1 MNTLVDK
8 KVINSLLNEKQFNKE
23 FKAMLHELIDDELK
37 KDMDQMD
44 CDLIDE
50 CTNMLIE
57 LEQQEDDGFPVIIP
71 LTTSKK
77 IISACSNRN
86 FKSLGRGMR
95 VSIIACIILL
105 SAISCN
111 AAVYKISGHNIAQEV
126 VNSINQKLTDW
137 GIVATAEIDDQI
149 QVKEIPAHNG
159 IEDIDGGMEEEATTT
174 TKKTGIE
181 DIDGGWEKEPTTKK
195 TGIEDIDGGWEDD
208 ETTTKKTG
216 IEDIDGGWEDDE
228 TTTKGGIEDIDGG
241 WEDDETTTEPTT
253 KPIKP
258 STKQFTVTF
267 NADGGICDVETKR
280 VEFRKPV
287 GALPVPT
294 KPGYVFVGWFNID
307 IAYKYK
313 SQLGGYINIKE
324 AIPITPEHIY
334 TLEKDAV
341 FTAQWAEAIAVHLDP
356 NGGECNVTTV
366 YTDGNG
372 NIKDIPTPTRE
383 GYLFTGWT
391 CRVKSGSI
399 GPIPTYKTIKLT
411 PNLVITESMTFKA
424 NWVEDKEEYTVTMDA
439 NGGNCDFEAMTFKY
453 GEPVGE
459 LPVPVR
465 AGYTFIGWFDS
476 RTLPANEYTAE
487 TVFENRNLWTLYA
500 LWAQDEYTMKFD
512 PNGGECE
519 MESMPVYYG
528 QNYGE
533 LPVPTKP
540 GHRFDGWYYGD
551 TQINPSSSVPDFGET
566 KERTVIAKW
575 TKILINITFDGN
587 GGTSNAAP
595 RRYSYGEA
603 YTKLPTAYLN
613 GYKFLG
619 WFTEPEG
626 GEEIT
631 VDSIVEFP
639 YEGTLYAH
647 WEEFSEGEIV
657 VTVHTNRSVE
667 SVYDLTYNY
676 GDTLGSL
683 EIPARTTST
692 EQFTEFVGWF
702 DDALYGNKLSED
714 TVITESM
721 DIYAHWELSGILK
734 TTITISNIKDYYE
747 LGEAFNYDEIEVKA
761 STFASDVPFQ
771 EIIDA
776 EGAENFF
783 FGIDTSTPG
792 WHTGKF
798 WMSIKELDTIAL
810 GTVSFEK
817 EFQYFVTGCEHLEG
831 THIENHLDPTCT
843 ADGYTGDT
851 VCNDCGAV
859 LEHGEKIAKLNHSK
873 TEIRNAKEPTCSE
886 EGYTG
891 DTYCVYCGSCR
902 VYGKSIAKLP
912 HANIQLVGVKA
923 ATCGEEGYTGDQTCL
938 DCGTVITKGKAVAK
952 LPHGKTEIRNVCEP
966 TCGSFGNTGDEVC
979 IECGT
984 IVKPGKLINKLPHAN
999 PVRINAKTPTCT
1011 EDGYT
1016 GDIYCDVCNT
1026 IEYCGEVIEKTGH
1039 DTEYIFEKGGLNKD
1053 CYMGEVC
1060 KKCGEVIS
1068 GSHYPGI
1075 ASVELSETE
1084 YIYNNRQFTP
1094 TVIVKTA
1101 DGDIIRPECYD
1112 VEMPAGRIEVGTY
1125 TVKVTFKK
1133 YYEGTFNL
1141 TFKIKERNAAG
1152 ITSAKK
1158 VSRGIQATWTA
1169 VDGADGYQIQAISG
1183 NIVLK
1188 DLTFGANVTSQTI
1201 YMNVTSNTYLIMRTY
1216 KIEVINGVET
1226 KVYSDWSEKFYVS

>member
-8 KVINSLLNEKQFNKE
+8 NVLNSLLNENQFRKE
-23 FKAMLHELIDDELK
+23 FKAMLNELIDGELK
-37 KDMDQMD
+37 KDIDEMD

-50 CTNMLIE
+50 CTDMLIE
-57 LEQQEDDGFPVIIP
+57 LEQQSDKGFPVLVP
-71 LTTSKK
+71 LTTGKK
-77 IISACSNRN
+77 IINACSNRN
-86 FKSLGRGMR
+86 FKSLSRGMR
-95 VSIIACIILL
+95 ASIIACIILL

-111 AAVYKISGHNIAQEV
+111 AAVYKISGHNIAKEV
-126 VNSINQKLTDW
+126 VETINQKLSDW
-137 GIVATAEIDDQI
+137 GIVATAESDDQ
-149 QVKEIPAHNG
+149 PY
-159 IEDIDGGMEEEATTT
+159 EEVTL
-174 TKKTGIE
+174 KHGIE
-181 DIDGGWEKEPTTKK
+181 DIDGGWDEEETTAKPSTTEENKVEKTTKK
-195 TGIEDIDGGWEDD
+195 PVGIEDIDGGWDDD

-267 NADGGICDVETKR
+267 DTDGGVCDIETKR

-294 KPGYVFVGWFNID
+294 KPGYVFAGWFNID

-313 SQLGGYINIKE
+313 SQLGGVINIKE
-324 AIPITPEHIY
+324 EIPITPEHIY
-334 TLEKDAV
+334 SLEKDAV
-341 FTAQWAEAIAVHLDP
+341 FTAHWVEAIAVHFDA
-356 NGGECNVTTV
+356 NGGECDVDTL

-372 NIKDIPTPTRE
+372 NIKDIPVPVRE
-383 GYLFTGWT
+383 GYIFTGWT
-391 CRVKSGSI
+391 CKVKSGSI

-411 PNLVITESMTFKA
+411 PNLIITESMTFKA

-439 NGGNCDFEAMTFKY
+439 NGGNSDIESMTFIY

-459 LPVPVR
+459 LPVPAR
-465 AGYTFIGWFDS
+465 AGYTFIGWFDKS
-476 RTLPANEYTAE
+476 SLPANEYTDE
-487 TVFENRNLWTLYA
+487 TVFEDRNLRRLYA
-500 LWAQDEYTMKFD
+500 LWAQDEYIMKFD

-519 MESMPVYYG
+519 IESMPVYYG

-540 GHRFDGWYYGD
+540 GYQFNGWYYND
-551 TQINPSSSVPDFGET
+551 TKINSSSSVPDFGET
-566 KERTVIAKW
+566 RERTVTAQW
-575 TKILINITFDGN
+575 TKIFINITFDGN

-595 RRYSYGEA
+595 RNYSYGEA

-631 VDSIVEFP
+631 VDSVVMFP
-639 YEGTLYAH
+639 YEGILYAH
-647 WEEFSEGEIV
+647 WEEFCENQIV
-657 VTVHTNRSVE
+657 VTVHTNRSID

-702 DDALYGNKLSED
+702 DDALYGNQLSED
-714 TVITESM
+714 TVLTESM
-721 DIYAHWELSGILK
+721 DVYAHWELSGLLR
-734 TTITISNIKDYYE
+734 TTITIYNIKDYYD
-747 LGEAFNYDEIEVKA
+747 LGEAFNYDEIEVKG
-761 STFASDVPFQ
+761 STFAAEIPFQ
-771 EIIDA
+771 KMIDQ

-798 WMSIKELDTIAL
+798 WMSIKELDYIAL
-810 GTVSFEK
+810 GTISFEK
-817 EFQYFVTGCEHLEG
+817 EFRYFVTGCEHSEG
-831 THIENHLDPTCT
+831 THIENYLNPTCT
-843 ADGYTGDT
+843 SDGYTGDT

-859 LEHGEKIAKLNHSK
+859 LEHGEKLARLNHAK
-873 TEIRNAKEPTCSE
+873 TEIRNAKPATCGA

-891 DTYCVYCGSCR
+891 DVYCVYCDSR
-902 VYGKSIAKLP
+902 RSTGKSIAKLP

-923 ATCGEEGYTGDQTCL
+923 ATCGDEGYTGDETCI
-938 DCGTVITKGKAVAK
+938 DCGTVITKGKSIAK
-952 LPHGKTEIRNVCEP
+952 LPHGKTEIRNACKP

-984 IVKPGKLINKLPHAN
+984 IVKNGTLISRLPHAN
-999 PVRINAKTPTCT
+999 PVIVNAREATCT

-1026 IEYCGEVIEKTGH
+1026 IEYKGEIIEKTGH
-1039 DTEYIFEKGGLNKD
+1039 SEKVIIEKASMGKD
-1053 CYMGEVC
+1053 GHIGKICTN
-1060 KKCGEVIS
+1060 CGEMTD
-1068 GSHYPGI
+1068 GSYYPGI

-1084 YIYNNRQFTP
+1084 YTYNNRPFTP

-1101 DGDIIRPECYD
+1101 DGDIIGTQYYD
-1112 VEMPAGRIEVGTY
+1112 VEMPAGRTEVGTY
-1125 TVKVTFKK
+1125 TVKVKFKN
-1133 YYEGTFNL
+1133 YYEGVFNL
-1141 TFKIKERNAAG
+1141 TFNIKERTAG
-1152 ITSAKK
+1152 GIISATK
-1158 VSRGIQATWTA
+1158 VSRGIKAEWQA
-1169 VDGADGYQIQAISG
+1169 VEGADGYQLQVVSG
-1183 NIVLK
+1183 DIVLK

-1201 YMNVTSNTYLIMRTY
+1201 YMNTTNNTYLIIRSY
-1216 KIEVINGVET
+1216 KTEVINGVET
-1226 KVYSDWSEKFYVS
+1226 KVYTDWSDKFYVG

>member
-1 MNTLVDK
+1 MNILVDK
-8 KVINSLLNEKQFNKE
+8 NVLNSLLDEKQFNKE
-23 FKAMLHELIDDELK
+23 FKAMLNELIDDELK
-37 KDMDQMD
+37 KDIDKMD
-44 CDLIDE
+44 CDLIEE
-50 CTNMLIE
+50 CTDMLIE
-57 LEQQEDDGFPVIIP
+57 LEQQSDKGFPVFIP
-71 LTTSKK
+71 LTTGKK
-77 IISACSNRN
+77 IINACSNRN
-86 FKSLGRGMR
+86 FKSLSRGMR
-95 VSIIACIILL
+95 ASIVACIILL

-111 AAVYKISGHNIAQEV
+111 AAVYKISGHNIAKEV
-126 VNSINQKLTDW
+126 VETINQKLNDW
-137 GIVATAEIDDQI
+137 GIVATAETDD
-149 QVKEIPAHNG
+149 VPYEEI
-159 IEDIDGGMEEEATTT
+159 TL
-174 TKKTGIE
+174 KRGIE
-181 DIDGGWEKEPTTKK
+181 DIDGGWDEEETTAKPSTTEESKVEKTTKK
-195 TGIEDIDGGWEDD
+195 PVGIEDVNGGWDD
-208 ETTTKKTG
+208 ETTTK
-216 IEDIDGGWEDDE
+216 
-228 TTTKGGIEDIDGG
+228 
-241 WEDDETTTEPTT
+241 PTT

-267 NADGGICDVETKR
+267 DTDGGTCDIETKR

-294 KPGYVFVGWFNID
+294 KPGYVFAGWFNID

-313 SQLGGYINIKE
+313 SQLGGTINIKE
-324 AIPITPEHIY
+324 EVPITPEHIY
-334 TLEKDAV
+334 SLEKDAV
-341 FTAQWAEAIAVHLDP
+341 FTAHWVEAIAVHFDP
-356 NGGECNVTTV
+356 NGGKCDVATL

-372 NIKDIPTPTRE
+372 NIKDIPVPVRE
-383 GYLFTGWT
+383 GYIFTGWT
-391 CRVKSGSI
+391 CRVKTNSL
-399 GPIPTYKTIKLT
+399 PLYKTITLT

-439 NGGNCDFEAMTFKY
+439 NGGSSDIESMTFKY

-459 LPVPVR
+459 LPVPAR
-465 AGYTFIGWFDS
+465 AGCTFIGWFDKS
-476 RTLPANEYTAE
+476 SLPANEYTAE
-487 TVFENRNLWTLYA
+487 TVFEDRNLRRLYA
-500 LWAQDEYTMKFD
+500 LWAQDEYILKFD
-512 PNGGECE
+512 PNGGECDVD
-519 MESMPVYYG
+519 SMPVYYG

-540 GHRFDGWYYGD
+540 GYQFDGWYYND
-551 TQINPSSSVPDFGET
+551 TKINSSGSVPDFGVT
-566 KERTVIAKW
+566 KERTVTAKW
-575 TKILINITFDGN
+575 TKIFINITFDGN

-631 VDSIVEFP
+631 VDSTVMFP

-683 EIPARTTST
+683 PIPAATTGT
-692 EQFTEFVGWF
+692 ESSYTAFVGWY
-702 DDALYGNKLSED
+702 DDARYGNQLSDD

-721 DIYAHWELSGILK
+721 DIYAHWELSGMLR

-747 LGEAFNYDEIEVKA
+747 LNEAFNYDEIKVKA
-761 STFASDVPFQ
+761 TTFVN
-771 EIIDA
+771 EIPLQGMIDA

-798 WMSIKELDTIAL
+798 WMSIEELDYIAL

-831 THIENHLDPTCT
+831 THIENDLDPTCT

-859 LEHGEKIAKLNHSK
+859 LEHGEKIARLNHAK
-873 TEIRNAKEPTCSE
+873 TELRNVKAATCSE

-891 DTYCVYCGSCR
+891 DTYCVYCGSR
-902 VYGKSIAKLP
+902 RSTGKSIAKLP
-912 HANIQLVGVKA
+912 HADTQLVGVKA
-923 ATCGEEGYTGDQTCL
+923 ETCGEEGYTGDETCI
-938 DCGTVITKGKAVAK
+938 DCGTVITKGKSIAK
-952 LPHGKTEIRNVCEP
+952 LPHGKTEIRNACEP

-984 IVKPGKLINKLPHAN
+984 IVKPGKLIDKLPHAN
-999 PVRINAKTPTCT
+999 PVIVNAREATCT

-1016 GDIYCDVCNT
+1016 GDIYCDVCET
-1026 IEYCGEVIEKTGH
+1026 LEHCGEIIEKTGH
-1039 DTEYIFEKGGLNKD
+1039 QSEIRIQKGGLNKD
-1053 CYMGEVC
+1053 GYIGEFC
-1060 KKCGEVIS
+1060 KKCNATLQ
-1068 GSHYPGI
+1068 GSYYPGI

-1101 DGDIIRPECYD
+1101 NGDTIDTKYYD
-1112 VEMPAGRIEVGTY
+1112 VDMPAGRTEVGTY
-1125 TVKVTFKK
+1125 TVKVTFKN

-1141 TFKIKERNAAG
+1141 TFNIKERTAVG

-1158 VSRGIQATWTA
+1158 VSRGVQATWTA
-1169 VDGADGYQIQAISG
+1169 VDGADGYQIQAVSG
-1183 NIVLK
+1183 SIVLK
-1188 DLTFGANVTSQTI
+1188 DLHFGKNVTSQTI
-1201 YMNVTSNTYLIMRTY
+1201 YMNVTSNTYLIMRSY

>member
-1 MNTLVDK
+1 MNISVDK
-8 KVINSLLNEKQFNKE
+8 NVLNSLLDEKQFNKE
-23 FKAMLHELIDDELK
+23 FKAMLNELIDDELK
-37 KDMDQMD
+37 KDIDKMD
-44 CDLIDE
+44 CDLIEE
-50 CTNMLIE
+50 CTDMLIE
-57 LEQQEDDGFPVIIP
+57 LEQQSDKGFPVFIP
-71 LTTSKK
+71 LTTARK
-77 IISACSNRN
+77 IINACSNRN
-86 FKSLGRGMR
+86 FKSLSRGMR
-95 VSIIACIILL
+95 ASIVACIILL

-111 AAVYKISGHNIAQEV
+111 AAVYKISGHNIAKEV
-126 VNSINQKLTDW
+126 VETINQKLNDW
-137 GIVATAEIDDQI
+137 GIVATAETDDA
-149 QVKEIPAHNG
+149 PY
-159 IEDIDGGMEEEATTT
+159 EEVTL
-174 TKKTGIE
+174 KRGIE
-181 DIDGGWEKEPTTKK
+181 DIDGGWDEEETTAKPSTTEESKVEKTTKK
-195 TGIEDIDGGWEDD
+195 PVGIEDVNGGWDD

-216 IEDIDGGWEDDE
+216 IEDINGGWDDDE
-228 TTTKGGIEDIDGG
+228 TTTKGGIEDINGG
-241 WEDDETTTEPTT
+241 WDDDETTTEPTT

-267 NADGGICDVETKR
+267 DTDGGTCDIETKR

-294 KPGYVFVGWFNID
+294 KPGYVFAGWFNID
-307 IAYKYK
+307 IAYKYN

-334 TLEKDAV
+334 SLEKDAV
-341 FTAQWAEAIAVHLDP
+341 FTAHWVEAIAVHFDP
-356 NGGECNVTTV
+356 NGGECDVATL

-372 NIKDIPTPTRE
+372 NIKDIPVPVRE
-383 GYLFTGWT
+383 GYIFNGWT
-391 CRVKSGSI
+391 ARVKSGSI
-399 GPIPTYKTIKLT
+399 GPLPTYKTVKLT
-411 PNLVITESMTFKA
+411 PNLIITESMTFKA
-424 NWVEDKEEYTVTMDA
+424 NWIEDKTEYTILLNSNDEKFGIQSKTLR
-439 NGGNCDFEAMTFKY
+439 Y

-459 LPVPVR
+459 LPVLT
-465 AGYTFIGWFDS
+465 AEGYIFIGWFDKS
-476 RTLPANEYTAE
+476 SLPAKEYTAE
-487 TVFENRNLWTLYA
+487 TIFEDRTLTCLYG
-500 LWAQDEYTMKFD
+500 LWALKEYTLNFD
-512 PNGGECE
+512 PNGGECDVD
-519 MESMPVYYG
+519 SVQIFYG
-528 QNYGE
+528 QSYGE

-540 GHRFDGWYYGD
+540 GYRFDGWYYNNTKID
-551 TQINPSSSVPDFGET
+551 SSDFVPDFSET
-566 KERTVIAKW
+566 NERTVTAKW
-575 TKILINITFDGN
+575 VKVAIQIKFNGN
-587 GGTSNAAP
+587 GGTANKTP
-595 RRYSYGEA
+595 KNYYYGESYGN
-603 YTKLPTAYLN
+603 LPTAYLD

-631 VDSIVEFP
+631 VDSTVMFS

-647 WEEFSEGEIV
+647 WVEFSEGEIV

-702 DDALYGNKLSED
+702 DDALYGNQLSDD

-721 DIYAHWELSGILK
+721 DIYAHWELSGLLK

-810 GTVSFEK
+810 GTVSFEQ
-817 EFQYFVTGCEHLEG
+817 EFQYFVTGCEHSEG

-859 LEHGEKIAKLNHSK
+859 LEHGEKIARLNHAK
-873 TEIRNAKEPTCSE
+873 TELRNVKAATCSE

-891 DTYCVYCGSCR
+891 DIYCVYCGSR
-902 VYGKSIAKLP
+902 RSTGKSIAKLP
-912 HANIQLVGVKA
+912 HADTQLVGVKA
-923 ATCGEEGYTGDQTCL
+923 ATCGEEGYTGDEVCI
-938 DCGTVITKGKAVAK
+938 DCGTVITKGKSVAK
-952 LPHGKTEIRNVCEP
+952 LPHGKTEIRNACEP

-984 IVKPGKLINKLPHAN
+984 IVKKGTLISRLPHAN
-999 PVRINAKTPTCT
+999 PVIVNAREATCT

-1016 GDIYCDVCNT
+1016 GDIYCDVCET
-1026 IEYCGEVIEKTGH
+1026 LEHCGKKIEKTGH
-1039 DTEYIFEKGGLNKD
+1039 SEQVIIEKASMGKD
-1053 CYMGEVC
+1053 GHVGKICT
-1060 KKCGEVIS
+1060 KCGEMTEGKS
-1068 GSHYPGI
+1068 YPGI

-1094 TVIVKTA
+1094 TVIVKMANGNTIDA
-1101 DGDIIRPECYD
+1101 KYYD
-1112 VEMPAGRIEVGTY
+1112 VDMPAGRTEVGTY
-1125 TVKVTFKK
+1125 TVKVTFKN
-1133 YYEGTFNL
+1133 YYEGTFYL
-1141 TFKIKERNAAG
+1141 TFNIKERTAVG

-1158 VSRGIQATWTA
+1158 VSRGVQATWTA
-1169 VDGADGYQIQAISG
+1169 VDGADGYQIQAVSG
-1183 NIVLK
+1183 SIVLK
-1188 DLTFGANVTSQTI
+1188 DLHFGKNVTSQTI
-1201 YMNVTSNTYLIMRTY
+1201 YMNVTSNTYLIMRSY

>member
-1 MNTLVDK
+1 MNILVDK
-8 KVINSLLNEKQFNKE
+8 NVLNSLLNEKQFNKE
-23 FKAMLHELIDDELK
+23 FKAMLNELIDDELK
-37 KDMDQMD
+37 KDIDKMD
-44 CDLIDE
+44 CDLIEE
-50 CTNMLIE
+50 CTDMLIE
-57 LEQQEDDGFPVIIP
+57 LEQQSDKGFPVFIP
-71 LTTSKK
+71 LITAKK
-77 IISACSNRN
+77 IINACSNRN
-86 FKSLGRGMR
+86 FKSLSRGMR
-95 VSIIACIILL
+95 ASIVACIILL

-111 AAVYKISGHNIAQEV
+111 AAVYKISGHNIAKEV
-126 VNSINQKLTDW
+126 VETINQKLNDW
-137 GIVATAEIDDQI
+137 GIVATAETDDM
-149 QVKEIPAHNG
+149 PY
-159 IEDIDGGMEEEATTT
+159 EEVTL
-174 TKKTGIE
+174 KRGIE
-181 DIDGGWEKEPTTKK
+181 DIDGGWDEEETTAKPSTTEESKVEKTTKK
-195 TGIEDIDGGWEDD
+195 PVGIEDINGGWDD

-216 IEDIDGGWEDDE
+216 IEDINGGWDDDE
-228 TTTKGGIEDIDGG
+228 TTTKGGIEDINGG
-241 WEDDETTTEPTT
+241 WDDDETTTEPTT

-267 NADGGICDVETKR
+267 DTDGGTCDIETKR

-294 KPGYVFVGWFNID
+294 KPGYVFAGWFNID

-313 SQLGGYINIKE
+313 SQLGSVINIKE
-324 AIPITPEHIY
+324 EVPITPEHIY
-334 TLEKDAV
+334 SLEKDAV
-341 FTAQWAEAIAVHLDP
+341 FTAHWVEAIAVYFDAD
-356 NGGECNVTTV
+356 GGECDVTTL

-372 NIKDIPTPTRE
+372 NIKEIPVPVRE
-383 GYLFTGWT
+383 GYIFTGWT
-391 CRVKSGSI
+391 CRVKTNSI
-399 GPIPTYKTIKLT
+399 PLYKTITLT

-439 NGGNCDFEAMTFKY
+439 NRGSSDIESMTFKY
-453 GEPVGE
+453 GEPMGE
-459 LPVPVR
+459 LPVPTR
-465 AGYTFIGWFDS
+465 AGYTFIGWFDKS
-476 RTLPANEYTAE
+476 SLPANEYTAE
-487 TVFENRNLWTLYA
+487 TVFEDRNLRKLYA
-500 LWAQDEYTMKFD
+500 LWAQDEYTLMFD
-512 PNGGECE
+512 PNGGECG

-540 GHRFDGWYYGD
+540 GYQFDGWYYND
-551 TQINPSSSVPDFGET
+551 TKINSSGSVPDFGVT
-566 KERTVIAKW
+566 KERTVTAKW
-575 TKILINITFDGN
+575 TKIFINITFDGN

-595 RRYSYGEA
+595 RRYIYGEA

-631 VDSIVEFP
+631 VDSTVMFP

-683 EIPARTTST
+683 PIPAATTGT
-692 EQFTEFVGWF
+692 ESSYTAFVGWY
-702 DDALYGNKLSED
+702 DDARYGNQLSDD

-721 DIYAHWELSGILK
+721 DIYAHWELSGLMSV
-734 TTITISNIKDYYE
+734 TITISNIKDYYE
-747 LGEAFNYDEIEVKA
+747 IDEEFNYDEIEVKVR
-761 STFASDVPFQ
+761 TFAT
-771 EIIDA
+771 EIPLQGMIDA

-798 WMSIKELDTIAL
+798 WMSIEELDYIAL

-831 THIENHLDPTCT
+831 THIENDLDPTCT

-851 VCNDCGAV
+851 ICNDCGV
-859 LEHGEKIAKLNHSK
+859 ILEHGEKIARLNHAK
-873 TEIRNAKEPTCSE
+873 TELRNVKAATCGA

-891 DTYCVYCGSCR
+891 DIYCLYCGGCR
-902 VYGKSIAKLP
+902 VYGKSI
-912 HANIQLVGVKA
+912 
-923 ATCGEEGYTGDQTCL
+923 
-938 DCGTVITKGKAVAK
+938 AK

-984 IVKPGKLINKLPHAN
+984 IVKPGKMINKLPHAN
-999 PVRINAKTPTCT
+999 LVIINTKEPTCT

-1026 IEYCGEVIEKTGH
+1026 IEYSGEVIEKTGH
-1039 DTEYIFEKGGLNKD
+1039 QSEIRIQKGGLNKD
-1053 CYMGEVC
+1053 GYMGEFC
-1060 KKCGEVIS
+1060 KKCNATLQ
-1068 GSHYPGI
+1068 GSYYPGI

-1101 DGDIIRPECYD
+1101 NGDIIDTKYYD

-1125 TVKVTFKK
+1125 TVKVTFKS

-1141 TFKIKERNAAG
+1141 TFNIAERAAG
-1152 ITSAKK
+1152 GIISAKK
-1158 VSRGIQATWTA
+1158 VSRGVQATWTA
-1169 VDGADGYQIQAISG
+1169 VDGADGYQVQAVSG
-1183 NIVLK
+1183 SIVLK
-1188 DLTFGANVTSQTI
+1188 DLHFGKNVTSQTI
-1201 YMNVTSNTYLIMRTY
+1201 YMNVTSNTYLIMRSY